1 MRNIVEEIEAN
12 YNKMT
17 KSQRKIGDFI
27 IENYSIVPF
36 ETISSIAA
44 RVGQS
49 TTSLIRFSRML
60 GYRDYSDLKYHIQ
73 ESIKGKI
80 SLPAR
85 LKNTASDSAD
95 TADASRDFSVCRDNA
110 VNNIDKTI
118 KYMNKADLDEAI
130 ELICRTKRTYVL
142 GLRSCFSPA
151 YLFSMVLSQIKT
163 GTRLIHGIGNVFPEE
178 IIDVNKDDLLVV
190 FTFPRFY
197 KETLNLASYM
207 HRYGAKVI
215 LITSNQHEHIK
226 QYGDIILPVYV
237 NGISFKDS
245 FVAVIFLIE
254 YIISEVVR
262 RNKKESLKTI
272 SKLEELLSQSYFMGF

>member
-1 MRNIVEEIEAN
+1 MRNIVEEIEAS
-12 YNKMT
+12 YSKMT

-27 IENYSIVPF
+27 IQNYSIVPF
-36 ETISSIAA
+36 ETISNIAA

-60 GYRDYSDLKYHIQ
+60 GYKNYSDLKYNIQ

-85 LKNTASDSAD
+85 LKNISSDKAD
-95 TADASRDFSVCRDNA
+95 FNDEFSLCRDNA
-110 VNNIDKTI
+110 INNIDKTI
-118 KYMNKADLDEAI
+118 KYMNMSDLNESID
-130 ELICRTKRTYVL
+130 LICKTNRIYVL

-151 YLFSMVLSQIKT
+151 YLFYMILSQIKP

-178 IIDVNKDDLLVV
+178 IIGVNEDDLLVV

-197 KETLNLASYM
+197 KETLNLTSYM
-207 HRYGAKVI
+207 HRYGVKVI

-226 QYGDIILPVYV
+226 QYGDIILPVYI

-245 FVAVIFLIE
+245 FVAVVFLID
-254 YIISEVVR
+254 YIISEVVQ
-262 RNKKESLKTI
+262 RNKTESLQTI
-272 SKLEELLSQSYFMGF
+272 SKLEELLSQNYFIGF